1 MKFNEVGHYFDLI
14 EQKSSRTAV
23 TELLAELFEQANAR
37 EAQIICNLSLGQ
49 LHPPYIGTQFNMA
62 EKNLFKVVA
71 QLLGESVEEIKKA
84 KKKTGDIGTPVMDG
98 KWKPIGDPTVVQV
111 YDELCKIEET
121 SGTGS
126 QEKKASELLK
136 LLKSLD
142 PTSAKFVVRIVLG
155 KLRIGFSEMTLVDA
169 LSWMCIGDKSLR
181 KKIEH
186 AYNICVDIG
195 LIAARLKKDGI
206 KGIEHMKIEVGIPI
220 RPAAAERLPSAKAI
234 VDKLG
239 DCVAQPKLDG
249 FRLQVHVKKK
259 KSGKRE
265 IHFFSRNLQDM
276 SSMFPD
282 LEKVFEKLPIDSLIC
297 EGEAIVFDPSTGSF
311 LPFQETV
318 KRKRKHGIEAAMEQL
333 PLQFFIFD
341 LLYLNG
347 ESLLSDTHEQRRK
360 MLQDLFKN
368 FKNNVIKVVEEKKI
382 ETAKELE
389 DYFNANIAAGLEG
402 LVVKRLDS
410 MYTPGKRNFN
420 WIKLKRQ
427 EEGRLDDTLDC
438 VILG

>member
-1 MKFNEVGHYFDLI
+1 M
-14 EQKSSRTAV
+14 
-23 TELLAELFEQANAR
+23 
-37 EAQIICNLSLGQ
+37 
-49 LHPPYIGTQFNMA
+49 
-62 EKNLFKVVA
+62 
-71 QLLGESVEEIKKA
+71 
-84 KKKTGDIGTPVMDG
+84 
-98 KWKPIGDPTVVQV
+98 
-111 YDELCKIEET
+111 
-121 SGTGS
+121 
-126 QEKKASELLK
+126 
-136 LLKSLD
+136 
-142 PTSAKFVVRIVLG
+142 
-155 KLRIGFSEMTLVDA
+155 
-169 LSWMCIGDKSLR
+169 
-181 KKIEH
+181 
-186 AYNICVDIG
+186 
-195 LIAARLKKDGI
+195 IAARLKKDGI

-282 LEKVFEKLPIDSLIC
+282 LEKAFEKLPIDSLIC

-382 ETAKELE
+382 ETAKELYSDVWVSPE
-389 DYFNANIAAGLEG
+389 IVCLIRADEITLSPIHAAGKTE
-402 LVVKRLDS
+402 K
-410 MYTPGKRNFN
+410 
-420 WIKLKRQ
+420 
-427 EEGRLDDTLDC
+427 
-438 VILG
+438 ILAMRYALHVL